1 MSKIE
6 EMLKNEKVEWKK
18 LGEVCDIQRGRVI
31 SKIYLDQHVGEFP
44 VYSSQ
49 TKNNGEIGRID
60 TYDFDGEYASWTT
73 DGAYAGTVFYRN
85 GKFSV
90 TNICGLIKPKKEEEV
105 LIKFIVY
112 WLQIE
117 AKRHVTGGSGNPK
130 LMSNVVEKIKIPIPS
145 LKTQEKIVKT
155 LDKFTEYVT
164 ELQAELQAEL
174 QYRTNQ
180 YEYYRNMLLSEEY
193 LNKLSK
199 KLLDVSEGGT
209 NRLLCTTLGDIGK
222 FTRGNGLQKSDFASH
237 GKPVIHYGQIYTKY
251 GFETNEVISFVSE
264 ELFEKLR
271 KARQGDILMATT
283 SENIEDVGK
292 CVVWTGNEEIGFSGD
307 MYSYRTTE
315 NPKYIAYYF
324 QTAEFQKQKEKKV
337 IGTKLIR
344 IHGDDME
351 KFSIQLPPLSL
362 QNKIVEILDKFQ
374 AILSETRGLLPKEI
388 EERQKQYEY
397 YREKLL
403 TFDVESGTHAR
414 TQLIANSYFIILKE
428 AAKIVG
434 VRLDSCEYVEL
445 GEICDCYDGTHQT
458 PKYVDNGVPFVSV
471 ENIKNIYNTKKYIS
485 YVAFDEYKVKPQK
498 GDLFMTRIGDIGTC
512 AIVDSNEDLA
522 YYVTLSLLRPNKKV
536 LNSRFLKHMIESK
549 YGKKELNKRILHTAN
564 PIKIN
569 LGDIPKIK
577 LHIPSLQVQEYIVSI
592 LDKFDTLVNDIKS
605 GLPKEIEERQKQYEY
620 YRERLLSFKKS

>member
-18 LGEVCDIQRGRVI
+18 LGEVCKRQRGI
-31 SKIYLDQHVGEFP
+31 SITAGKMKELTKTNGQVKVFAGGKTYVYLDIDDVGRENIIETPSIIVKSRGNIDFEFCNESFTHKNELWS
-44 VYSSQ
+44 YSS
-49 TKNNGEIGRID
+49 
-60 TYDFDGEYASWTT
+60 S
-73 DGAYAGTVFYRN
+73 
-85 GKFSV
+85 
-90 TNICGLIKPKKEEEV
+90 NIEKIN
-105 LIKFIVY
+105 IKFIY
-112 WLQIE
+112 YYIKSNLKYFRDCAIGGKLPQISVG
-117 AKRHVTGGSGNPK
+117 VTDNFF
-130 LMSNVVEKIKIPIPS
+130 VPIPS
-145 LKTQEKIVKT
+145 IKTQEKIVKT

-337 IGTKLIR
+337 TGTKLIR

-374 AILSETRGLLPKEI
+374 AILSESKGLLPKEI

-403 TFDVESGTHAR
+403 TFDVESGKQASK
-414 TQLIANSYFIILKE
+414 QA
-428 AAKIVG
+428 
-434 VRLDSCEYVEL
+434 
-445 GEICDCYDGTHQT
+445 
-458 PKYVDNGVPFVSV
+458 
-471 ENIKNIYNTKKYIS
+471 
-485 YVAFDEYKVKPQK
+485 
-498 GDLFMTRIGDIGTC
+498 
-512 AIVDSNEDLA
+512 SN
-522 YYVTLSLLRPNKKV
+522 
-536 LNSRFLKHMIESK
+536 
-549 YGKKELNKRILHTAN
+549 
-564 PIKIN
+564 
-569 LGDIPKIK
+569 
-577 LHIPSLQVQEYIVSI
+577 
-592 LDKFDTLVNDIKS
+592 
-605 GLPKEIEERQKQYEY
+605 
-620 YRERLLSFKKS
+620 

>member
-18 LGEVCDIQRGRVI
+18 LGEVCNIQRGRVI

-199 KLLDVSEGGT
+199 KLLDVSGGE
-209 NRLLCTTLGDIGK
+209 NRLYCSNPEYMRELVEVKLETIVKIKNGKDWKKLGKGNIPVYGSGGNMDIYVDK
-222 FTRGNGLQKSDFASH
+222 
-237 GKPVIHYGQIYTKY
+237 
-251 GFETNEVISFVSE
+251 
-264 ELFEKLR
+264 
-271 KARQGDILMATT
+271 
-283 SENIEDVGK
+283 
-292 CVVWTGNEEIGFSGD
+292 
-307 MYSYRTTE
+307 YSYNKPSVLIPRKGSIENVFYLEEPFWNVDTIFYTE
-315 NPKYIAYYF
+315 IDESKIIPRYLYYF
-324 QTAEFQKQKEKKV
+324 ISNYDMKSLSTDSTRPSLTQEA
-337 IGTKLIR
+337 LNR
-344 IHGDDME
+344 IVV
-351 KFSIQLPPLSL
+351 QLPPLSL

-374 AILSETRGLLPKEI
+374 AILSESKGLLPKEI

-403 TFDVESGTHAR
+403 TFDVESG
-414 TQLIANSYFIILKE
+414 
-428 AAKIVG
+428 
-434 VRLDSCEYVEL
+434 
-445 GEICDCYDGTHQT
+445 
-458 PKYVDNGVPFVSV
+458 
-471 ENIKNIYNTKKYIS
+471 
-485 YVAFDEYKVKPQK
+485 
-498 GDLFMTRIGDIGTC
+498 
-512 AIVDSNEDLA
+512 
-522 YYVTLSLLRPNKKV
+522 
-536 LNSRFLKHMIESK
+536 
-549 YGKKELNKRILHTAN
+549 
-564 PIKIN
+564 
-569 LGDIPKIK
+569 
-577 LHIPSLQVQEYIVSI
+577 
-592 LDKFDTLVNDIKS
+592 
-605 GLPKEIEERQKQYEY
+605 KQATNC
-620 YRERLLSFKKS
+620 